1 MYFACEKY
9 IQSLGKEKEGCPA
22 RVVVGKSFS
31 ESTGEKNS
39 FPHFLRFLGHL
50 YFLRM
55 ISPLATWQ
63 IFKKK
68 ICF

>member
-39 FPHFLRFLGHL
+39 FPHFFAFSWSPVFSENDFPTSNLANMTFL
-50 YFLRM
+50 
-55 ISPLATWQ
+55 
-63 IFKKK
+63 
-68 ICF
+68 